1 MKRIVRTEALCLRSR
16 PIRESSKLVTFFAL
30 DEGRL
35 VCMARG
41 ARRPKSRFG
50 AALEPFAVSR
60 IIYYRH
66 QQKTIYNL
74 SDAELVSAHSGLVL
88 DPARF
93 LAAEQIA
100 ELLLRTSRDHDP
112 NERLYG
118 LARTY
123 LAVLDA
129 GPSHS
134 GGEMNSGSGYS
145 ALVGSFLL
153 KAASFLGFRPR
164 LRACLNCGRPLPGPG
179 VLRLTPDA
187 LRFTRHARPA
197 EDPTPPF
204 AGEDRRDASDSRWSF
219 DPERG
224 GAVCP
229 ECGTARTA
237 LKVEP
242 ARLVELAF
250 LLHSPAT
257 EVVGRE
263 LDAGQLGLIRAFVVQ
278 HIDPLLNSFNW
289 RVL

>member
-35 VCMARG
+35 VCVARG
-41 ARRPKSRFG
+41 ARRPKSKFG

-66 QQKTIYNL
+66 QQKTIYSL
-74 SDAELVSAHSGLVL
+74 SDAELVCAHSGLVL

-112 NERLYG
+112 NERLYR

-129 GPSHS
+129 ESHS
-134 GGEMNSGSGYS
+134 GDNNTGCT

-179 VLRLTPDA
+179 VSRLTPDA
-187 LRFTRHARPA
+187 SRATQHVQPAGHASRPGR
-197 EDPTPPF
+197 ES
-204 AGEDRRDASDSRWSF
+204 RRDELDSRWSF

-224 GAVCP
+224 GAICP
-229 ECGTARTA
+229 ECGAARTA
-237 LKVEP
+237 LKIDP
-242 ARLVELAF
+242 ARLAELAL
-250 LLHSPAT
+250 LLHTPAT

-263 LDAGQLGLIRAFVVQ
+263 LDAGQLGLIRTFVVQ

>member
-1 MKRIVRTEALCLRSR
+1 VVKRIVRTEALCLRSR
-16 PIRESSKLVTFFAL
+16 PIRESSKLITFFAL

-35 VCMARG
+35 VCVARG

-74 SDAELVSAHSGLVL
+74 SDAELIRAHSGLVL

-129 GPSHS
+129 EPVHS
-134 GGEMNSGSGYS
+134 GGETNPGSGYS

-179 VLRLTPDA
+179 TSGVL
-187 LRFTRHARPA
+187 
-197 EDPTPPF
+197 
-204 AGEDRRDASDSRWSF
+204 WSF

-224 GAVCP
+224 GAICP
-229 ECGTARTA
+229 ECGTARAA
-237 LKVEP
+237 LKIEP
-242 ARLVELAF
+242 ARLVELAL
-250 LLHSPAT
+250 LLHTPAT

-278 HIDPLLNSFNW
+278 HIDLLLTSFNW